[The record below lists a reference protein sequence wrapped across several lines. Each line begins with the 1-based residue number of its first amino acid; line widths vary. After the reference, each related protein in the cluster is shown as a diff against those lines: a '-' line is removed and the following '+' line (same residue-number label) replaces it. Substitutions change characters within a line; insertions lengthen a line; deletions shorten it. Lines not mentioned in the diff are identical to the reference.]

1 MQGSA
6 TLALLAEVF
15 IALAGFTG
23 IVAALGQRSAG
34 AWRPVDVI
42 RFRAKLESSL
52 AGLLFAIVP
61 FGCFYIGVPESLTW
75 RAGSALLIVY
85 AWSIIIR
92 TVHKQRQLRA
102 TADPDFVPGARLTI
116 MIGAIPVSAAL
127 LMNAAGTSLVPA
139 FGGYLI
145 GLLFLLVLDCTMFV
159 LLLRFI
165 RAET

>member
-42 RFRAKLESSL
+42 RFRAMLESSL
-52 AGLLFAIVP
+52 AGLLIAIVP

-92 TVHKQRQLRA
+92 TVHKRRQLRA
-102 TADPDFVPGARLTI
+102 TADPDFVPGAHLTI